1 MGRDRDRRLG
11 ERDRGVRERGEF
23 REGRG
28 EFREGRGGVT
38 RLSSDQ
44 RTRVHERLFAE
55 GGRAHRLS
63 HVDFALRRGVRVPRT
78 VEFFDLPEDIV
89 SIVPAFRSYKYFL
102 VGDEIVIVDPVTYEI
117 VDVIP
122 A

>member
-1 MGRDRDRRLG
+1 
-11 ERDRGVRERGEF
+11 
-23 REGRG
+23 
-28 EFREGRGGVT
+28 
-38 RLSSDQ
+38 
-44 RTRVHERLFAE
+44 
-55 GGRAHRLS
+55 
-63 HVDFALRRGVRVPRT
+63 VDFALRRGVRVPRT

-102 VGDEIVIVDPVTYEI
+102 VGDEIVVVDPVTYEI